1 MLDRCDNLLK
11 NHSAVAKWLLILVTV
26 AAFGETLGNGFV
38 YDDGKQ
44 VLENPFLRNPH
55 LWRRIFT
62 GSVWS
67 FEGHAAET
75 NFYRPLHIFSHWL
88 VWQVAGAN
96 TAAFHLYQLVFYCIT
111 VLLVYKLGRDMLA
124 NHLTAYAGALIW
136 ALHPQHVEPVCWVSC
151 VPDCGC
157 GLFFLLA
164 FIIFLRAEK
173 SQAKRWTWHAL
184 GAAMYF
190 VSLLFKEMGVSMPLL
205 LATYWFEMKD
215 EEGWWRKGLR
225 WIPYLAALAVY
236 LRIRVAVLGHL
247 SHAPNLWKVPPR
259 VIEAA
264 IALLGQHTK
273 LFFWPVELNDFRNFD
288 MAASLRSPWPWIT
301 LLALALT
308 VVFRKH
314 DRPLAFLI
322 LWFPV
327 TLLPCLD
334 VRQLSYPLIADRFA
348 FLPSMGL
355 SLAVASFTLHTI
367 PKYFRLRHPE
377 RVLVPA
383 FGVAMALLSVQDLR
397 AVPRWRTNDTL
408 WNYSYDAEPKSALVH
423 VHRAL
428 DLQYRNNDLVRAAQ
442 EYQTAIQ
449 LNHGAF
455 VQLTT
460 VTYDSLIGLGQIAAL
475 EGRPDEALM
484 YFHKAVDLTPS
495 YSSGYDVLG
504 AFYFPRGDYAQAAS
518 YFQRAVRANPLD
530 VGARFFL
537 GTCFLKLGR
546 PADAAQQ
553 FHSARETDPDYKQAF
568 VAEAAALDAAGD
580 AAGAAR
586 VRRESP
592 SQ

>member
-1 MLDRCDNLLK
+1 MLERCDNLLK
-11 NHSAVAKWLLILVTV
+11 DHSAVSKWLLVLCTV
-26 AAFGETLGNGFV
+26 AAFGGTLGNGFV

-96 TAAFHLYQLVFYCIT
+96 TAAFHLYQLVFYVIT
-111 VLLVYKLGRDMLA
+111 ALLVYRLGRDLLP
-124 NHLTAYAGALIW
+124 NHLTAFAGALIW

-157 GLFFLLA
+157 GLFYVLA

-173 SQAKRWTWHAL
+173 TPGKRWAWHAL
-184 GAAMYF
+184 GAAAYF
-190 VSLLFKEMGVSMPLL
+190 TSLFFKEMGVSLPLL
-205 LATYWFEMKD
+205 LLVYWFVMKD
-215 EEGWWRKGLR
+215 EDGWWRKGLR
-225 WIPYLAALAVY
+225 WIPYFAAVAVY

-259 VIEAA
+259 VIVAA

-288 MAASLRSPWPWIT
+288 LAASVRSPWPWIT
-301 LLALALT
+301 LLALVFT
-308 VVFRKH
+308 VVFRKY

-322 LWFPV
+322 LWWPV

-334 VRQLSYPLIADRFA
+334 VRQLSYPLIADRFS

-355 SLAVASFTLHTI
+355 SLVVASLALNKI
-367 PKYFRLRHPE
+367 PNYFRARHPE

-383 FGVAMALLSVQDLR
+383 LGLALVLFSVQDLR

-408 WNYSYDAEPKSALVH
+408 WNYSYSAEPKSALVH

-428 DLQYRNNDLVRAAQ
+428 DLQYRDRNLAAAAQ
-442 EYQTAIQ
+442 EYRTAIQ
-449 LNHGAF
+449 LNQVAF
-455 VQLTT
+455 VNLTT
-460 VTYDSLIGLGQIAAL
+460 VTYDCWIGLGQIAAL
-475 EGRPDEALM
+475 EGRPDEALA
-484 YFHKAVDLTPS
+484 YFHKAVNLTPRF
-495 YSSGYDVLG
+495 SSGYDVLG
-504 AFYFPRGDYAQAAS
+504 AFYFPRGDYSQAAS
-518 YFQRAVRANPLD
+518 YFQQAVRANPLD

-537 GTCFLKLGR
+537 GSCFIKLGK
-546 PADAAQQ
+546 PADAAAQ
-553 FHSARETDPDYKQAF
+553 FHSARDTDPDYKQAY
-568 VAEAAALDAAGD
+568 VAEAGALDAAGD
-580 AAGAAR
+580 KAGAAR
-586 VRRESP
+586 VRSEIP
-592 SQ
+592 SR

>member
-1 MLDRCDNLLK
+1 MLDRCENLLR
-11 NHSAVAKWLLILVTV
+11 NHSAVAKWLLILCTV
-26 AAFGETLGNGFV
+26 VAFGATLGNGFV

-75 NFYRPLHIFSHWL
+75 NFYRPLHIFSHWI

-96 TAAFHLYQLVFYCIT
+96 TAAFHLYQLVFYVIT
-111 VLLVYKLGRDMLA
+111 VLLVYRLGRDLLPDY
-124 NHLTAYAGALIW
+124 LTAFAGTLLW

-157 GLFFLLA
+157 GLFFVLA
-164 FIIFLRAEK
+164 FIIFLRGEK
-173 SQAKRWTWHAL
+173 SPGRRWPWHL
-184 GAAMYF
+184 LAAAVYF

-205 LATYWFEMKD
+205 LAVCWFVMKD
-215 EEGWWRKGLR
+215 EEGWWRKALR
-225 WIPYLAALAVY
+225 WVPYFAALVIY

-247 SHAPNLWKVPPR
+247 SHAPNFWKVPPR
-259 VIEAA
+259 VVAAA

-308 VVFRKH
+308 VAFRK
-314 DRPLAFLI
+314 RNRRLAFLV
-322 LWFPV
+322 LWWPV

-334 VRQLSYPLIADRFA
+334 VRQLSYPLIADRFS
-348 FLPSMGL
+348 FLPSVGL
-355 SLAVASFTLHTI
+355 SLAVAALALHTL
-367 PKYFRLRHPE
+367 PNRFRLQRPE

-383 FGVAMALLSVQDLR
+383 LGVAMILFCVQDLR

-428 DLQYRNNDLVRAAQ
+428 DLQYRYRNLTGAAR

-449 LNHGAF
+449 LNHVAF
-455 VQLTT
+455 VELTT
-460 VTYDSLIGLGQIAAL
+460 VTYDCLIGLGQIAAL
-475 EGRPDEALM
+475 EGRSDEALV
-484 YFHKAVDLTPS
+484 YFHKAVALTPR

-504 AFYFPRGDYAQAAS
+504 AFYFPRGDYAQAAA
-518 YFQRAVRANPLD
+518 YFQQAVRANPLD

-537 GTCFLKLGR
+537 GTCLLQLGK
-546 PADAAQQ
+546 PAEAALQ
-553 FHSARETDPDYKQAF
+553 FHSARETDPDYTQAYI
-568 VAEAAALDAAGD
+568 AEAHALEAAGD
-580 AAGAAR
+580 MAGADHVRKEIPAR
-586 VRRESP
+586 
-592 SQ
+592 

>member
-1 MLDRCDNLLK
+1 M
-11 NHSAVAKWLLILVTV
+11 VTKWLLVLCTV
-26 AAFGETLGNGFV
+26 VAFGGTLGNGFV

-96 TAAFHLYQLVFYCIT
+96 TAAFHLYQLVFYVIT
-111 VLLVYKLGRDMLA
+111 ALLVYRLGRDLLP
-124 NHLTAYAGALIW
+124 NHLTAFAGALIW

-157 GLFFLLA
+157 GLFYLLA
-164 FIIFLRAEK
+164 FIIFLRGERTPG
-173 SQAKRWTWHAL
+173 KRWAWHVL
-184 GAAMYF
+184 GAAVYF
-190 VSLLFKEMGVSMPLL
+190 ISLFFKEMGVSMPLL
-205 LATYWFEMKD
+205 LVVYGFVMKD
-215 EEGWWRKGLR
+215 EDGWWRKGLR
-225 WIPYLAALAVY
+225 WIPYLAAVAVY

-259 VIEAA
+259 VIVAA

-288 MAASLRSPWPWIT
+288 LAASTRSPWPWIT
-301 LLALALT
+301 LLALILT
-308 VVFRKH
+308 IAFRKH

-322 LWFPV
+322 LWWPV

-334 VRQLSYPLIADRFA
+334 VRQLSYPLIADRFS

-355 SLAVASFTLHTI
+355 SLAVASLILNKI
-367 PKYFRLRHPE
+367 PDYFRARHPE

-383 FGVAMALLSVQDLR
+383 FGLALVLFSVQDLH

-408 WNYSYDAEPKSALVH
+408 WNYSYNAEPKSALVH

-428 DLQYRNNDLVRAAQ
+428 DLQYRDRNLTAAAQ
-442 EYQTAIQ
+442 EYRMAIQ
-449 LNHGAF
+449 LNQVAF
-455 VQLTT
+455 VNLTT
-460 VTYDSLIGLGQIAAL
+460 VTYDCWIGLGQIAAL
-475 EGRPDEALM
+475 EGRPDEALA
-484 YFHKAVDLTPS
+484 YFHKAVNLTPRF
-495 YSSGYDVLG
+495 SSGYDVLG
-504 AFYFPRGDYAQAAS
+504 AFYFPRGDYSQAAS
-518 YFQRAVRANPLD
+518 YFQQAVRANPLD

-537 GTCFLKLGR
+537 GSCLIKLGK
-546 PADAAQQ
+546 PADAAMQ
-553 FHSARETDPDYKQAF
+553 FHSARDTDPEYTQAYI
-568 VAEAAALDAAGD
+568 AEAAALDAAGD
-580 AAGAAR
+580 KAGAMR
-586 VRRESP
+586 VRGEIP
-592 SQ
+592 SR